1 MLTTLNKSIVMNIMM
16 RIVAIIVF
24 VFSSLIISAQSN
36 QIRQIDHEITDSIY
50 SKTLDS
56 YQEFWVK
63 LPENYNPKSKVKYPV
78 IYLLDG
84 FSLKRNLETVYD
96 NYWGHYLPHMII
108 VGISNKTNRTRDLT
122 TSVVKNRR
130 GGAFNYETG
139 GAEKFTSFIE
149 NELIPNIEKN
159 YPTTKFRTLI
169 GHSYAG
175 LFTINVFSNH
185 AHLFDNYIAI
195 DPSLDWDNQKLLK
208 KAKAD
213 LESQSFAGKGLFVAM
228 AAEQLHMSDETVTM
242 DNLRQNDSEFTLF
255 SRSIVDFCDT
265 ASATAKLNGLRFVW
279 KVYPEDL
286 HGTVPLPA
294 MRDGLVSLFKWY
306 QFKSPPKYNN
316 PETSIDEIR
325 VLLNNQE
332 VIYTKHFGTKTPP
345 MIAEL
350 FNAYGYM
357 NLQMEQPEKAFLFF
371 DMAVKYYPESADVYD
386 AMADYY
392 IAQKNNEKAIEYVE
406 KAYKISDSKYHKE
419 KLDALKK

>member
-1 MLTTLNKSIVMNIMM
+1 
-16 RIVAIIVF
+16 
-24 VFSSLIISAQSN
+24 
-36 QIRQIDHEITDSIY
+36 
-50 SKTLDS
+50 
-56 YQEFWVK
+56 
-63 LPENYNPKSKVKYPV
+63 
-78 IYLLDG
+78 
-84 FSLKRNLETVYD
+84 
-96 NYWGHYLPHMII
+96 MIL
-108 VGISNKTNRTRDLT
+108 VGISNRTNRTRDLT

-130 GGAFNYETG
+130 RGAFNYESG
-139 GAEKFTSFIE
+139 GAEKFTRFIE
-149 NELIPNIEKN
+149 KELIPNIEKN
-159 YPTTKFRTLI
+159 YPATKFRTLI

-175 LFTINVFSNH
+175 LFTINVFLNH

-208 KAKAD
+208 KSRAK
-213 LESQSFAGKGLFVAM
+213 LESQSFAGKGLFVAL

-255 SRSIVDFCDT
+255 PRSIVDFCDT
-265 ASATAKLNGLRFVW
+265 ASSTVKLNGLRFDW

-294 MRDGLVSLFKWY
+294 IRDGLVSLFKWY
-306 QFKSPPKYNN
+306 QFKTPQKYNN

-332 VIYTKHFGTKTPP
+332 TIYTRHFGSKTPP

-350 FNAYGYM
+350 FNGYGYM

-371 DMAVKYYPESADVYD
+371 SMGLKYYPESADSYD

-392 IAQKNNEKAIEYVE
+392 IDQKGKAKAIEYAE
-406 KAYKISDSKYHKE
+406 KAYEISGNTYHKE
-419 KLDALKK
+419 KLAGLKKE